1 MRLFLLLGLIYF
13 TYAAEGKNTV
23 FLVIFWYILCF
34 ILELCS
40 FFPVKSRV
48 LNAVKMVLMPPRAA
62 SVTLCAHTTIA
73 VAKTMNPCVVLGV
86 SLPVWFLELHVNKS
100 KLNMWNVLNKTSG
113 WETVLVAARGDT
125 FPSYPEDDDE
135 EANSTEAPNRS
146 RSQHR
151 ILTPSPA
158 TFPEIFS
165 LLTPASQIKDLTLS
179 VNPTP
184 EIATAA
190 RPTTQFRLTSTIKNP
205 TTAPRTTSTSEPTP
219 TKAKDPDAEVC
230 SGRPF
235 DSFMQLK
242 NGSIYAF
249 RGKWLTAKT
258 NKNVNIIYNYF
269 LFHLGKFLA
278 LI

>member
-1 MRLFLLLGLIYF
+1 
-13 TYAAEGKNTV
+13 
-23 FLVIFWYILCF
+23 
-34 ILELCS
+34 
-40 FFPVKSRV
+40 
-48 LNAVKMVLMPPRAA
+48 
-62 SVTLCAHTTIA
+62 
-73 VAKTMNPCVVLGV
+73 
-86 SLPVWFLELHVNKS
+86 
-100 KLNMWNVLNKTSG
+100 MWNVLNKTSG

-179 VNPTP
+179 DNPTP

-219 TKAKDPDAEVC
+219 TKARDPDAEVC
-230 SGRPF
+230 SGRAF

-269 LFHLGKFLA
+269 LFNLG
-278 LI
+278 